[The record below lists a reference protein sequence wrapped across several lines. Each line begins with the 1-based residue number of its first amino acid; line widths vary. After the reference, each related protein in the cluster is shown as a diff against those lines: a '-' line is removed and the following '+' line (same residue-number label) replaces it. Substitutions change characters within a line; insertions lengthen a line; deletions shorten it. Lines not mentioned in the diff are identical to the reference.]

1 MIFLSFFQYNQN
13 SFEKEF
19 SMDVNNINQVNN
31 LGNVSTQTT
40 HNVNT
45 TRAVASNDK
54 EASNVTIKDLTQ
66 GDRNTLSLTLKTLNE
81 GIATSK
87 IAQDAL
93 QKQAEVLNTLTSKL
107 EEKNTN
113 NLTQEQ
119 QDDIKKAIVMS
130 LQNFNEIAQNT
141 KFNNNSLLN
150 QDEQYLNIVTNN
162 ASFSIEMPNTTQISD
177 NLITSFRQTDL
188 NNPESITEFSNALK
202 QFESTVNNSVKEF
215 QSVEKSLQ
223 TVAKDTIQDQL
234 KALESKAVSNNINF
248 GQEMLDFSKTNV
260 TSQLGFLVSSQA
272 NTAQAQSVRLLS

>member
-1 MIFLSFFQYNQN
+1 
-13 SFEKEF
+13 
-19 SMDVNNINQVNN
+19 MDINNINQVNN

-40 HNVNT
+40 HNVNNT
-45 TRAVASNDK
+45 KAVSSNDK
-54 EASNVTIKDLTQ
+54 DASNVAIKDLTQ

-93 QKQAEVLNTLTSKL
+93 QKQAELLSTLTNKL
-107 EEKNTN
+107 EKKDTN
-113 NLTQEQ
+113 NLTQDQ

-150 QDEQYLNIVTNN
+150 KDEQYLNIVTNN

-177 NLITSFRQTDL
+177 SLITSFRQTDL
-188 NNPESITEFSNALK
+188 SNPESINQLSNALK
-202 QFESTVNNSVKEF
+202 QFESSINNSTKEF

-272 NTAQAQSVRLLS
+272 NTVQAQSVRLLS

>member
-1 MIFLSFFQYNQN
+1 
-13 SFEKEF
+13 
-19 SMDVNNINQVNN
+19 MDINNINQVNN

-40 HNVNT
+40 HNVNNT
-45 TRAVASNDK
+45 KAVSSNDK
-54 EASNVTIKDLTQ
+54 DASNVAIKDLTQ

-93 QKQAEVLNTLTSKL
+93 QKQAELLSTLTNKL

-113 NLTQEQ
+113 NLTQDQ

-150 QDEQYLNIVTNN
+150 KDEQYLNIVTNN

-177 NLITSFRQTDL
+177 SLITSFRQTDL
-188 NNPESITEFSNALK
+188 SNPESINQLSNALK
-202 QFESTVNNSVKEF
+202 QFESAINNSTKEF

-272 NTAQAQSVRLLS
+272 NTVQAQSVRLLS

>member
-1 MIFLSFFQYNQN
+1 
-13 SFEKEF
+13 
-19 SMDVNNINQVNN
+19 MDINNINQVNN

-45 TRAVASNDK
+45 TKAVTSNDK
-54 EASNVTIKDLTQ
+54 DASNVSIKDLTQ

-81 GIATSK
+81 GIASSK

-93 QKQAEVLNTLTSKL
+93 QKQAEVLNTVTQKL
-107 EEKNTN
+107 DEKEGNSI
-113 NLTQEQ
+113 TQDEQ
-119 QDDIKKAIVMS
+119 DELKKEIVMS

-162 ASFSIEMPNTTQISD
+162 ASFSIEMPNTTKISD
-177 NLITSFRQTDL
+177 GLITSFRETDL
-188 NNPESITEFSNALK
+188 NNPQSLNQLSNAFK
-202 QFESTVNNSVKEF
+202 ESATTVNNSAKEL

-234 KALESKAVSNNINF
+234 KELESKAVSNNINF

-272 NTAQAQSVRLLS
+272 NTVQAQSVRLLS

>member
-1 MIFLSFFQYNQN
+1 
-13 SFEKEF
+13 
-19 SMDVNNINQVNN
+19 MDINNINQVNN

-45 TRAVASNDK
+45 TKAVTSNDK
-54 EASNVTIKDLTQ
+54 DASNVTIKDLTQ
-66 GDRNTLSLTLKTLNE
+66 GDKNTLSLTLKTLNE
-81 GIATSK
+81 GIASSK

-93 QKQAEVLNTLTSKL
+93 QKQAEVLNTLTQKL
-107 EEKNTN
+107 DEKEN
-113 NLTQEQ
+113 NLITQDEQ
-119 QDDIKKAIVMS
+119 NELKKEIVMS

-162 ASFSIEMPNTTQISD
+162 ASFSIEMPNTTKISD
-177 NLITSFRQTDL
+177 GLITSFRETDL
-188 NNPESITEFSNALK
+188 SNPQSLNQLSNAFKESIT
-202 QFESTVNNSVKEF
+202 TVNNSAKEL

-234 KALESKAVSNNINF
+234 KELESKAVSNNINF

-272 NTAQAQSVRLLS
+272 NTVQAQSVRLLS

>member
-1 MIFLSFFQYNQN
+1 
-13 SFEKEF
+13 
-19 SMDVNNINQVNN
+19 MDINNINQVNN

-40 HNVNT
+40 HNVNNT
-45 TRAVASNDK
+45 KAVSSNDK
-54 EASNVTIKDLTQ
+54 DASNVAIKDLTQ

-93 QKQAEVLNTLTSKL
+93 QKQAELLSTLTNKL
-107 EEKNTN
+107 EEKDTN
-113 NLTQEQ
+113 NLTQDQ

-150 QDEQYLNIVTNN
+150 KDEQYLNIVTNN

-177 NLITSFRQTDL
+177 SLITSFRQTDL
-188 NNPESITEFSNALK
+188 SNPESINQLSNALK
-202 QFESTVNNSVKEF
+202 QFESAINNSTKEF

-272 NTAQAQSVRLLS
+272 NTVQAQSVRLLS